1 MEKIL
6 DRFLRYVSVDT
17 QSDPESETQPSAA
30 KELDL
35 LKMLCEELKAMGLEA
50 ELDQYGYVMATIPA
64 NCDKEIPAVGFIAH
78 VDTAPDASGA
88 DIKPQII
95 PDYDGSDIPLKG
107 VEGLSLKVS
116 DFPELLDYKGQTI
129 ITTDG
134 TTLLGADDKAGVAE
148 IMNAVQYIVEHP
160 EFKHGE
166 IKIGFTPD
174 EEIGRGVVKFDV
186 EKFGA
191 RYAYTMDGGAVGE
204 LEYENFNA
212 AGATVKIQG
221 RNIHPGYAKG
231 KMLNAILIGM
241 ELNALLPVDQRPEY
255 TSGYEGFFHI
265 IGFNGTVESATF
277 SYIIR
282 DHDMALYEQKKAYMQ
297 KCVDFINEKYGEG
310 TATVEIKH
318 QYYNMRKEVEP
329 HYHIVEKAKLAMEME
344 GIVPN
349 IKPIRGGTDG
359 ANLSFMGLPC
369 PNIFAGG
376 HNFHGKLEF
385 IPLESMEKASKVIL
399 NIISLYAE

>member
-6 DRFLRYVSVDT
+6 DRFWRYVAVDT
-17 QSDPESETQPSAA
+17 QSDPQSESQPSAE
-30 KELDL
+30 KELSL
-35 LKMLCEELKAMGLEA
+35 LKMLRDELLEMGVEA
-50 ELDQYGYVMATIPA
+50 QLDEFGYVMGRIPS
-64 NCDKEIPAVGFIAH
+64 NCSEDIPAVGFIAH
-78 VDTAPDASGA
+78 VDTAPDASGK

-95 PDYDGSDIPLKG
+95 RDYDGGDIPLRG
-107 VEGLSLKVS
+107 VEGLALSPS
-116 DFPELLDYKGQTI
+116 DFPEMLSYKGQTI

-148 IMNAVQYIVEHP
+148 IMDAVQYIVEHP
-160 EFKHGE
+160 EFKHGD
-166 IKIGFTPD
+166 ICIGFTPD

-186 EKFGA
+186 KKFGA
-191 RYAYTMDGGAVGE
+191 RYAYTMDGGAIGE

-212 AGATVKIQG
+212 ASACVRIQG
-221 RNIHPGYAKG
+221 RNLHPGYAKG

-241 ELNALLPVDQRPEY
+241 ELNSLLPVEQRPEY
-255 TSGYEGFFHI
+255 TEGYEGFYHI
-265 IGFNGTVESATF
+265 IGFEGSVEKAEF

-282 DHDMALYEQKKAYMQ
+282 DHDIYLYEQRKKFIQ

-329 HYHIVEKAKLAMEME
+329 HYHIVEKAKKAMEME
-344 GIVPN
+344 GIVPL

-385 IPLESMEKASKVIL
+385 VPLESMEKASKVIL
-399 NIISLYAE
+399 NIVSLYCE